1 MAKIPADGYERFR
14 AEPDLT
20 PGQVYQKR
28 TQSDQAG
35 FPADRRY
42 WESIVP
48 TLAYE
53 GGPNGRLTLRSIE
66 LVPISLG
73 WKDARHRRGRPRL
86 AGMRGGKRHPRPL
99 RRALAAVR
107 HRALQRD
114 AVGSAGLRYSL
125 MPPNTFDRFRLTG
138 RTALVT
144 GARREIGRAIALA
157 LAGAGARLAI
167 HHADTAEEA
176 ADADTVVREIEQD
189 GGTARAFGQDFAL
202 DDAGHRL
209 AAAVTAWSPVDI
221 LVLNA
226 SIELPEAYQGISRE
240 RFDKQISVNL
250 RSPLELLQALVPS
263 MAARGWGR
271 VVTIGS
277 VQQVRPHPQMMVYAG
292 TKAAQL
298 NWSWNLARQFGGHGV
313 TVNNLAPG
321 AILTARN
328 RAQMAT
334 EGEALVQ
341 RIPAGRLGKP
351 DDLAGAA
358 LLLCSDA
365 GAYINGVNL
374 YVDGGRSI
382 A

>member
-1 MAKIPADGYERFR
+1 MTTDIFASF
-14 AEPDLT
+14 
-20 PGQVYQKR
+20 
-28 TQSDQAG
+28 
-35 FPADRRY
+35 
-42 WESIVP
+42 
-48 TLAYE
+48 
-53 GGPNGRLTLRSIE
+53 
-66 LVPISLG
+66 
-73 WKDARHRRGRPRL
+73 RL
-86 AGMRGGKRHPRPL
+86 A
-99 RRALAAVR
+99 
-107 HRALQRD
+107 
-114 AVGSAGLRYSL
+114 
-125 MPPNTFDRFRLTG
+125 G

-157 LAGAGARLAI
+157 LAGVGARLAI
-167 HHADTAEEA
+167 HHAGAAEEA
-176 ADADTVVREIEQD
+176 ADADAVVREIEQ
-189 GGTARAFGQDFAL
+189 GGGAARAFGQDFAA

-226 SIELPEAYQGISRE
+226 SIEFPEDYEGVTRE
-240 RFDKQISVNL
+240 RFDKQIAVNL
-250 RSPLELLQALVPS
+250 RSPLELLQDLVPP

-277 VQQVRPHPQMMVYAG
+277 VQQVRPHPKMIVYAG

-298 NWSWNLARQFGGHGV
+298 NWAWNLARQFGGRGV

-328 RAQMAT
+328 HVQMAT
-334 EGEALVQ
+334 EGEALKQ

-374 YVDGGRSI
+374 YVDGGRAI

>member
-1 MAKIPADGYERFR
+1 M
-14 AEPDLT
+14 L
-20 PGQVYQKR
+20 
-28 TQSDQAG
+28 
-35 FPADRRY
+35 
-42 WESIVP
+42 
-48 TLAYE
+48 
-53 GGPNGRLTLRSIE
+53 
-66 LVPISLG
+66 
-73 WKDARHRRGRPRL
+73 
-86 AGMRGGKRHPRPL
+86 
-99 RRALAAVR
+99 
-107 HRALQRD
+107 
-114 AVGSAGLRYSL
+114 
-125 MPPNTFDRFRLTG
+125 PNTFDRFRLTN

-167 HHADTAEEA
+167 HHAGTAEEA
-176 ADADTVVREIEQD
+176 ADADEVVLRVEES
-189 GGTARAFGQDFAL
+189 GGAARAFGQDFSL
-202 DDAGHRL
+202 DSAGLSL
-209 AAAVTAWSPVDI
+209 AEAVTAWSPVDI

-226 SIELPEAYQGISRE
+226 SIELPEPYQTITRN
-240 RFDKQISVNL
+240 RFDRQVSVNL
-250 RSPLELLQALVPS
+250 RSPLELLQALVPP

-298 NWSWNLARQFGGHGV
+298 NWAWNLARQFGGQGV

-328 RAQMAT
+328 RTQMAT

-341 RIPAGRLGKP
+341 RIPAGRLGEP
-351 DDLAGAA
+351 DDLVGAA

-365 GAYINGVNL
+365 GAYVNGVNL
-374 YVDGGRSI
+374 YVDGGRAI

>member
-1 MAKIPADGYERFR
+1 M
-14 AEPDLT
+14 T
-20 PGQVYQKR
+20 PN
-28 TQSDQAG
+28 
-35 FPADRRY
+35 P
-42 WESIVP
+42 
-48 TLAYE
+48 
-53 GGPNGRLTLRSIE
+53 
-66 LVPISLG
+66 
-73 WKDARHRRGRPRL
+73 
-86 AGMRGGKRHPRPL
+86 
-99 RRALAAVR
+99 
-107 HRALQRD
+107 
-114 AVGSAGLRYSL
+114 
-125 MPPNTFDRFRLTG
+125 FDRFRIAN

-167 HHADTAEEA
+167 HHAGTVEEA
-176 ADADTVVREIEQD
+176 ADADAVVEEIERS
-189 GGTARAFGQDFAL
+189 GGSARAFGQDFTL
-202 DDAGHRL
+202 NDAGHRL
-209 AAAVTAWSPVDI
+209 AAAVAAWSPVDI

-226 SIELPEAYQGISRE
+226 SIELPESYQVISRE
-240 RFDKQISVNL
+240 RFDKQIAVNL
-250 RSPLELLQALVPS
+250 RSPLELLQALVPP
-263 MAARGWGR
+263 MGARGWGR

-298 NWSWNLARQFGGHGV
+298 NWVWNLARQFGGQGV

>member
-1 MAKIPADGYERFR
+1 MIP
-14 AEPDLT
+14 
-20 PGQVYQKR
+20 
-28 TQSDQAG
+28 S
-35 FPADRRY
+35 
-42 WESIVP
+42 
-48 TLAYE
+48 
-53 GGPNGRLTLRSIE
+53 
-66 LVPISLG
+66 
-73 WKDARHRRGRPRL
+73 
-86 AGMRGGKRHPRPL
+86 PL
-99 RRALAAVR
+99 
-107 HRALQRD
+107 
-114 AVGSAGLRYSL
+114 
-125 MPPNTFDRFRLTG
+125 DRFRLDG

-157 LAGAGARLAI
+157 LAGAGARVAV
-167 HHADTAEEA
+167 HHAGTVEET
-176 ADADTVVREIEQD
+176 ADAEAVVREIEQGD
-189 GGTARAFGQDFAL
+189 GRARAFGQDFAA
-202 DDAGHRL
+202 DDGGRRL
-209 AAAVTAWSPVDI
+209 ADVVSAWSSVDI

-240 RFDKQISVNL
+240 RFDKQIAVNL

-263 MAARGWGR
+263 MATRGWGR

-298 NWSWNLARQFGGHGV
+298 NWAWNLARQFGSQGV

-328 RAQMAT
+328 RVQMAS
-334 EGEALVQ
+334 EGEALAQ
-341 RIPAGRLGKP
+341 RIPAGRLGRP
-351 DDLAGAA
+351 DDLVGAA

-374 YVDGGRSI
+374 YVDGGRAI